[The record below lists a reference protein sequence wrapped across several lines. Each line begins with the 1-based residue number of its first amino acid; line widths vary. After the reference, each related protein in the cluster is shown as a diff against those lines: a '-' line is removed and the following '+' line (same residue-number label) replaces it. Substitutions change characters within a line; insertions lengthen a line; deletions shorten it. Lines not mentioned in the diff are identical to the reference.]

1 MARSVLPSVFLL
13 VILSR
18 SFNRVAASRQLTEAE
33 EVEEARSEK
42 SIRIMFDD
50 WMLKQSKT
58 YTQSA
63 EMSTRFSIFKANLRR
78 IDEHNSQPSSYKL
91 GLTTFAD
98 LTPDEFR
105 SIYLKNKFRQNVRTS
120 QAPTFTY
127 GHVDSLPTEVDWR
140 KEGAVTGVKS
150 QGQCGSCWA
159 FSTIGAVESLNQI
172 KTGNLIS
179 LSEQELVDCDVT
191 LNTYGCAGGFM
202 DYGFEYIVQNG
213 GVDTDMDYPY
223 IAAEDFCN
231 SHKETR
237 VAASINAYE
246 QVTINSEKDLQKA
259 VAHQP
264 VSVSIHASSE
274 DFLLY
279 ESGIY
284 NTTCGTELDHG
295 VLVVGYGTDQGQEYW
310 LVKNSWGESW
320 GESGYIRLQRNVQ
333 APEGMC
339 GIAMAALYPT
349 KTGNI
354 PGSN

>member
-246 QVTINSEKDLQKA
+246 Q
-259 VAHQP
+259 
-264 VSVSIHASSE
+264 
-274 DFLLY
+274 
-279 ESGIY
+279 GIY